1 MVVGES
7 ASLSE
12 SLAEVEIVPRP
23 ERIPEEERN
32 DEELLIDPDS
42 EEEGELDSDDEV
54 FSTVVL
60 FFKWKHNYPIM
71 AKTN

>member
-1 MVVGES
+1 MALKILMVVGES

-42 EEEGELDSDDEV
+42 EEEAELDSDDEV
-54 FSTVVL
+54 F
-60 FFKWKHNYPIM
+60 
-71 AKTN
+71 

>member
-32 DEELLIDPDS
+32 DEELLCYDHRPLPKAS
-42 EEEGELDSDDEV
+42 AA
-54 FSTVVL
+54 
-60 FFKWKHNYPIM
+60 HNAVIIHLVYE
-71 AKTN
+71 